1 MKLPKGQQPVSDKV
15 VELGIKPVLSAPIP
29 IVPLQYP
36 QKEDGGF
43 LADVMNFAEINSAL
57 ISLLNK

>member
-1 MKLPKGQQPVSDKV
+1 MKLPKVQQPVSDEV
-15 VELGIKPVLSAPIP
+15 VDPGIKPVLSAPMP

-43 LADVMNFAEINSAL
+43 LTDVMNFVENNSA
-57 ISLLNK
+57 